1 MHVKVSVFYPG
12 NEHDPE
18 RLWHDFEVPVT
29 IDDILSDEP
38 YEAILDTVFR
48 HWNRVDG
55 SEIERHLD
63 ERECR
68 SMSVG
73 DIVQFHDRRRRTFIV
88 EPVGFRDIRDSRG
101 LNSSVVVGR
110 SSAEAQLH

>member
-1 MHVKVSVFYPG
+1 MHVKVTVFYPE
-12 NEHDPE
+12 NDHDHE
-18 RLWHDFEVPVT
+18 RLWTDFEVPVT

-68 SMSVG
+68 SMQVG
-73 DIVQFHDRRRRTFIV
+73 DIVQFPDRHKRTFAV
-88 EPVGFRDIRDSRG
+88 DKVGFREIG
-101 LNSSVVVGR
+101 N
-110 SSAEAQLH
+110 

>member
-1 MHVKVSVFYPG
+1 MHGKVSGFSPG

-88 EPVGFRDIRDSRG
+88 EPVGFREIRDSRG

-110 SSAEAQLH
+110 SSPEAQLH

>member
-1 MHVKVSVFYPG
+1 MNVKVTVLYPEDTYTDYYRPQRICTSV
-12 NEHDPE
+12 
-18 RLWHDFEVPVT
+18 EVPGT
-29 IDDILSDEP
+29 IDDIRSDEP
-38 YEAILDTVFR
+38 YEAILETLVR

-73 DIVQFHDRRRRTFIV
+73 DVVQFGDRRHRTFV
-88 EPVGFRDIRDSRG
+88 VDKVGFREIG
-101 LNSSVVVGR
+101 N
-110 SSAEAQLH
+110 

>member
-1 MHVKVSVFYPG
+1 MHVKVSGFYPED
-12 NEHDPE
+12 EHDPE
-18 RLWHDFEVPVT
+18 RLWTDFEVPVT

-68 SMSVG
+68 SMKVG
-73 DIVQFHDRRRRTFIV
+73 DIIQFPDRRKRTFEV
-88 EPVGFRDIRDSRG
+88 DKVGFREIG
-101 LNSSVVVGR
+101 N
-110 SSAEAQLH
+110 